1 MVTVV
6 AWSIP
11 SAHAAF
17 APFLGAVFGLG
28 LLPLD
33 FALALAPA
41 ADFAAA
47 LGVASFLGRRLVD
60 S

>member
-6 AWSIP
+6 PWSTP

-28 LLPLD
+28 LLLD
-33 FALALAPA
+33 FALAFAPTV
-41 ADFAAA
+41 DFAAA
-47 LGVASFLGRRLVD
+47 LGVASLLGLRQVD